1 MGMVQGMGLSAQL
14 IPEDNAAGGEG
25 LRQID
30 DALVAAAPEL
40 EGDVLFLP
48 EKAAVHQNIDAA
60 QEVVRYLAAGVG
72 AIPQQLVLQPEA
84 GEAPDI
90 LPGIAAADLPQEGQQ
105 VTLVPGLEG
114 LATQHRQSADEG
126 LVQLPEDLRFRLVGE
141 GLAVAEVPCLGLKA
155 VGAVVGAAGDEQ
167 RHPDSGSVGDI
178 TFFQGSIVHDM
189 ASFR

>member
-1 MGMVQGMGLSAQL
+1 MCGEGLSAQL
-14 IPEDNAAGGEG
+14 IPEDDAVGGEG
-25 LRQID
+25 SGQID

-48 EKAAVHQNIDAA
+48 EEAAVYQNINAV
-60 QEVVRYLAAGVG
+60 QEVVCHLAAGVG
-72 AIPQQLVLQPEA
+72 AILQQLILQPEA

-126 LVQLPEDLRFRLVGE
+126 LVQLPEDLRLRLVGE
-141 GLAVAEVPCLGLKA
+141 GPTVAEVPGLGLEA

-178 TFFQGSIVHDM
+178 TFFQGSVVHDM
-189 ASFR
+189 VSFR

>member
-1 MGMVQGMGLSAQL
+1 MCGEVLSAQL
-14 IPEDNAAGGEG
+14 IPEDNTVGGEG
-25 LRQID
+25 LGQID

-48 EKAAVHQNIDAA
+48 EEAAVHQNINAA
-60 QEVVRYLAAGVG
+60 QEVVCHLAAGVG
-72 AIPQQLVLQPEA
+72 AILQQLVLQSET

-126 LVQLPEDLRFRLVGE
+126 FVQLPENLRLRLVGE
-141 GLAVAEVPCLGLKA
+141 GPAVAEVPGLGLEA

-167 RHPDSGSVGDI
+167 RHPHPGSVGDI
-178 TFFQGSIVHDM
+178 TFFQGSVVHDM
-189 ASFR
+189 VSFR